1 MNAYRIP
8 QETLKQFGAALSD
21 EAMLDELHSTL
32 DLCLI
37 SEEGEVIFAMQFVK
51 AHREMAEFMEEYAEK
66 EDYLTVLNAAKDE
79 RDRRRSLRSFID
91 DAIRDQRAYIKYQE
105 VLAGKTDDLPF

>member
-8 QETLKQFGAALSD
+8 QETLKQFGEALSD

-37 SEEGEVIFAMQFVK
+37 SEEGEVIFAMQLVK
-51 AHREMAEFMEEYAEK
+51 AHREMAEFMERYAEK
-66 EDYLTVLNAAKDE
+66 EDYLTVLDAAKGE

-91 DAIRDQRAYIKYQE
+91 DAIRDQRAHIIYQE

>member
-21 EAMLDELHSTL
+21 ETVLDELHSTL

-37 SEEGEVIFAMQFVK
+37 SEEGEVIFAMQLVK
-51 AHREMAEFMEEYAEK
+51 AHRETAEFMEEYAEK
-66 EDYLTVLNAAKDE
+66 KDYLTVINAAKDE
-79 RDRRRSLRSFID
+79 RDRRRSLRSFVS

-105 VLAGKTDDLPF
+105 VLAGKNDDLPF

>member
-8 QETLKQFGAALSD
+8 QETLKQFGEALSD
-21 EAMLDELHSTL
+21 EAILDELHSTL

-37 SEEGEVIFAMQFVK
+37 SEEGEVIFAMQLVK
-51 AHREMAEFMEEYAEK
+51 AHRKMAEFMEEYAEK
-66 EDYLTVLNAAKDE
+66 EDYVTVLNAAIDE

-91 DAIRDQRAYIKYQE
+91 DAIRDQRAHIKYQE

>member
-1 MNAYRIP
+1 MNAYEIP
-8 QETLKQFGAALSD
+8 QETLKQFSEALSD

-32 DLCLI
+32 ELCLI
-37 SEEGEVIFAMQFVK
+37 SEEAEVIFAMQLVK

-66 EDYLTVLNAAKDE
+66 GDYVAVLNAAIDE
-79 RDRRRSLRSFID
+79 RNRRRSLRSFID
-91 DAIRDQRAYIKYQE
+91 DAIRDQRAHIKYQE

>member
-37 SEEGEVIFAMQFVK
+37 SEEGEVVFAMQLVK
-51 AHREMAEFMEEYAEK
+51 AHRETAEFMEQYAERD
-66 EDYLTVLNAAKDE
+66 DYITVLNAAKDE
-79 RDRRRSLRSFID
+79 RYRRRSLRGFVS
-91 DAIRDQRAYIKYQE
+91 DAIRDQKAHIKYLE
-105 VLAGKTDDLPF
+105 TLDGENDDLPF

>member
-8 QETLKQFGAALSD
+8 QETLKQFGEALSD

-37 SEEGEVIFAMQFVK
+37 SEEGEVIFAMQLVK
-51 AHREMAEFMEEYAEK
+51 AHREMAEFMEEYAAE
-66 EDYLTVLNAAKDE
+66 DE
-79 RDRRRSLRSFID
+79 RDRRRSLRSFVS

>member
-8 QETLKQFGAALSD
+8 QETLKQFGEALSD

-37 SEEGEVIFAMQFVK
+37 SEEGEVVFAMQLVK
-51 AHREMAEFMEEYAEK
+51 AHREMAEFMEQYAEK
-66 EDYLTVLNAAKDE
+66 EDYLTVLNAAEDE
-79 RDRRRSLRSFID
+79 RNRRRSLRSFID
-91 DAIRDQRAYIKYQE
+91 DAIRDQRAHIKYQE